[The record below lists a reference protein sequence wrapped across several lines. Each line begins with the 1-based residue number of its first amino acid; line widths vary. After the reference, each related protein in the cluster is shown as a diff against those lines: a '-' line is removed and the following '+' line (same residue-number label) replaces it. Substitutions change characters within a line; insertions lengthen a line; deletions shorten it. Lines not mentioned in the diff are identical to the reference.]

1 MIKNGRFLIGAAR
14 LLFGVKTYT
23 KTHVFFA
30 VKTGPRFF
38 RFLLVFPSAPQN
50 AAYDAKLF
58 GKISTNIQFDRRVC
72 WVFTFENYFSGQ
84 IINSFYIDTL
94 FKANSKHFPWH
105 NARFAL
111 I

>member
-1 MIKNGRFLIGAAR
+1 MSFSRSKQAAI
-14 LLFGVKTYT
+14 
-23 KTHVFFA
+23 
-30 VKTGPRFF
+30 F
-38 RFLLVFPSAPQN
+38 RFLLVFPSTPQN

-72 WVFTFENYFSGQ
+72 WIFTFENYFSGQ